1 MKKRSSNELVVFQSS
16 DQEVVFQV
24 VLDGENDTVW
34 LTQIQMAELFN
45 SSRVNVAEHINNVF
59 SGGEL
64 NRKATSRNFQLVR
77 KKGKREV
84 TRSIEHYNLNEQK
97 QLKIN
102 ENTLVALAL
111 AVAQSLPEQRALIV
125 KLIINL
131 IRNEVC

>member
-1 MKKRSSNELVVFQSS
+1 
-16 DQEVVFQV
+16 
-24 VLDGENDTVW
+24 
-34 LTQIQMAELFN
+34 MAELFN
-45 SSRVNVAEHINNVF
+45 SSWVDVAEHINNVF
-59 SGGEL
+59 IEGEL
-64 NRKATSRNFQLVR
+64 NRKATSRNFRLVR